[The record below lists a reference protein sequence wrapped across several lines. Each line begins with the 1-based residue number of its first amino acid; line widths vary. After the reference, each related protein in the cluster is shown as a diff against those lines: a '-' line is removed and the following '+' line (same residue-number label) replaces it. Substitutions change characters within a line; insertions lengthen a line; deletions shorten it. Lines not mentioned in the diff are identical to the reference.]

1 MFINFGLERGF
12 KKKNKD
18 IYKVDERTKP
28 VKISILTLLAI
39 FLFSMILAIS
49 MKAEAEEE
57 WWVMVIMGLALF
69 VTFFANWA
77 IIGVPSILMV
87 RLGKKKMAKLVKVS
101 AIPLVLFMMSY
112 IPLVLS
118 LDARDGPFELIL
130 LLYLEFF
137 FILTVVINFTLIQIM
152 LSKFLK
158 TVNEFEKKHQFL

>member
-1 MFINFGLERGF
+1 MFINFGMERGF
-12 KKKNKD
+12 NKKTKD
-18 IYKVDERTKP
+18 HYKVDERTKT
-28 VKISILTLLAI
+28 VKISILILLAI

-69 VTFFANWA
+69 VTFFANWT
-77 IIGVPSILMV
+77 IIGIPSIIMV
-87 RLGKKKMAKLVKVS
+87 RLGKKKMAKLAKVS
-101 AIPLVLFMMSY
+101 AIPLVLFMISY

-130 LLYLEFF
+130 LLYLEFL

-152 LSKFLK
+152 LSKFLT
-158 TVNEFEKKHQFL
+158 TVNEFEKEHQFL